1 MKRVFLFAV
10 LLGAAFPLA
19 LFAKG
24 VVEIRNASFE
34 QVGTNGYPVGWNASP
49 NWHGERIGHNG

>member
-34 QVGTNGYPVGWNASP
+34 QVGTNGYSLYIG
-49 NWHGERIGHNG
+49 GEAVK